1 MRALINL
8 KFEQNNEDSMKV
20 TLFGGMAIAAVAAET
35 ATGTPPTLAQDAT
48 ELELSQADVVAT
60 GANTKDVVEKNL

>member
-1 MRALINL
+1 
-8 KFEQNNEDSMKV
+8 MKV